1 MGAACS
7 SYAVQL
13 SMYPTLCFVSCSYS
27 NYQDSNPYCHLQT
40 RDSTGKK
47 ITNSLSFPIYLW
59 RQVSYVWSINMEDH
73 LSGKAAW
80 TKGAD
85 YGTDLVGRVK
95 RRKGGLENYWQLSQS
110 RKVSS
115 RPASKVATDKSS
127 EGVWLEKQLCTRA
140 GRWLGLE
147 TKLS

>member
-1 MGAACS
+1 MYAAWS
-7 SYAVQL
+7 SYAVQF

-27 NYQDSNPYCHLQT
+27 NYQDSNPYCHLQA
-40 RDSTGKK
+40 RGSTGKK
-47 ITNSLSFPIYLW
+47 ITNSLSFPIHLR
-59 RQVSYVWSINMEDH
+59 RQVSYVWSMNMEGH
-73 LSGKAAW
+73 LSSTAAW

-95 RRKGGLENYWQLSQS
+95 GGIGGLENYWQLSQS

-115 RPASKVATDKSS
+115 RPASIVATVKSS
-127 EGVWLEKQLCTRA
+127 EGVWLEKQLCLRA